1 MNNDELDDIP
11 DESDLD
17 YEFSELDTTWI
28 NEFEAKEKD
37 YNSYYKEDLSFIC
50 INYVY
55 VNNRNAIINISKEKY
70 LFKKPGILSRDE
82 LLGIIKHN
90 TIHNSVKYSLLSLLK
105 YNIDFE
111 PIHLKTF
118 LRTKDKNIG
127 DNYLQSVTN
136 IDNIVFDK
144 SISMFH
150 DINNLFIIFIDKS
163 PIQTLNYIFNNTPPV
178 RHRQMTKRIY
188 IHHHNLLNSKKRTKC
203 NRYKEML

>member
-1 MNNDELDDIP
+1 MNNDDIP
-11 DESDLD
+11 NESDLD
-17 YEFSELDTTWI
+17 YEFSELDSTWI
-28 NEFEAKEKD
+28 NEFEAQEKD
-37 YNSYYKEDLSFIC
+37 YNSYYKEDISFIC

-70 LFKKPGILSRDE
+70 LFKKPGVLTRDE

-90 TIHNSVKYSLLSLLK
+90 TVHNSVKYSLLSLLK

-118 LRTKDKNIG
+118 LRSKDRNIG
-127 DNYLQSVTN
+127 NNYLQSVTN
-136 IDNIVFDK
+136 IDNIVFEK

-163 PIQTLNYIFNNTPPV
+163 SSSDSVNSMSLVKN
-178 RHRQMTKRIY
+178 RQMTKRVY
-188 IHHHNLLNSKKRTKC
+188 IHHHNLINSQKRTKR
-203 NRYKEML
+203 NLFKEMA

>member
-1 MNNDELDDIP
+1 MNNDDIP
-11 DESDLD
+11 NESDLD
-17 YEFSELDTTWI
+17 YEFSELDSTWI
-28 NEFEAKEKD
+28 NEFEAQEKD
-37 YNSYYKEDLSFIC
+37 YNSYYKEDISFIC

-70 LFKKPGILSRDE
+70 LFKKPGVLTRDE

-90 TIHNSVKYSLLSLLK
+90 TVHNSVKYSLLSLLK

-118 LRTKDKNIG
+118 LRSKDRNIG
-127 DNYLQSVTN
+127 NNYLQSVTN
-136 IDNIVFDK
+136 IDNIVFEK

-163 PIQTLNYIFNNTPPV
+163 PMPTLNNLINNTPAIKN
-178 RHRQMTKRIY
+178 RQMTKRVY
-188 IHHHNLLNSKKRTKC
+188 IHGLINSQKRTKR
-203 NRYKEML
+203 NLFKDMS

>member
-1 MNNDELDDIP
+1 MNNDIP
-11 DESDLD
+11 NESDLD
-17 YEFSELDTTWI
+17 YEFSELDSTWI
-28 NEFEAKEKD
+28 NEFEAQEKD
-37 YNSYYKEDLSFIC
+37 YNSYYKEDISFIC

-70 LFKKPGILSRDE
+70 LFKKPGVLTRDE

-90 TIHNSVKYSLLSLLK
+90 TVHNSVKYSLLSLLK

-118 LRTKDKNIG
+118 LRSKDRNIG
-127 DNYLQSVTN
+127 NNYLQSVTN
-136 IDNIVFDK
+136 IDNIVFEK

-163 PIQTLNYIFNNTPPV
+163 PMPTLNNLINNTPAIKN
-178 RHRQMTKRIY
+178 RQMTKRVY
-188 IHHHNLLNSKKRTKC
+188 IHGLINSQKRTKR
-203 NRYKEML
+203 NLFKDMS